1 MIRSFE
7 TRSVLLLLGTGLLVA
22 GCVARGGP
30 AETALGAEDP
40 TPGDQDRLV
49 TVSLEHVDVIQIVRV
64 MAEAMGL
71 PVVIEPQADPVAR
84 CARITVM
91 TPEPV
96 HPQDLFELVG
106 RAVEGAGLRLE
117 RTAQGLIVGRGPSD
131 ATHVVCEEGAVDAQ
145 ATVVAP
151 EEDPTPS
158 IVAAIRELSPLER
171 VISRD
176 AANRFFESSVLLT
189 RSFRIVPF
197 EQGGQVVGMRLF
209 GIRSGSVVEA
219 LGFRNG
225 DVVTKLGEFNLV
237 SPDAALE
244 AYAHARGSDEVT
256 FEILRQGLTLRLH
269 IRAVDTLPPP

>member
-1 MIRSFE
+1 MIRSLE
-7 TRSVLLLLGTGLLVA
+7 TKSVLLLLGTGLLIV
-22 GCVARGGP
+22 GCAARGGP

-40 TPGDQDRLV
+40 VPRDQDRLV
-49 TVSLEHVDVIQIVRV
+49 TVNLEQEDVIQVVRV

-117 RTAQGLIVGRGPSD
+117 RTAQGLMVGLGPPG
-131 ATHVVCEEGAVDAQ
+131 APHVACEEGAVDAQ

-151 EEDPTPS
+151 DEDPTPA

-171 VISRD
+171 VISRA
-176 AANRFFESSVLLT
+176 AANRFFESAALLT

-197 EQGGQVVGMRLF
+197 EQGGQVVGMRLL
-209 GIRSGSVVEA
+209 GIPSGSVVEA

-256 FEILRQGLTLRLH
+256 FEILRRGQTLRLQ
-269 IRAVDTLPPP
+269 IRAVDTLPTP